1 MYCDNCGTKIEK
13 KASFCTTCGKPVSE
27 IGSQSSAAR
36 AVVPSPQQNEE
47 VSYMNP
53 SDYSNIFIDP
63 EEQLLGTLGNG
74 YLENILHRKVKKC
87 HALLTDKRIYFQG
100 NFYTGSGKQL
110 QQKKSEKIVD
120 VEDITG
126 TGFIYSKPLGILTM
140 IIGVII
146 PWVPLV
152 LQHITWE
159 ATYLFHGFDGVV
171 IGLIGDVIA
180 ILGLIIRY
188 LLNRNTFFEIEYAGG
203 GIRFNARIIGL
214 SAVKDFQKQIRRAKD
229 AAKRKDAKCSAATVE
244 TP

>member
-1 MYCDNCGTKIEK
+1 MYCDNCGTKVEEN
-13 KASFCTTCGKPVSE
+13 ASFCTACGKPVSE
-27 IGSQSSAAR
+27 IGSQSSAAG
-36 AVVPSPQQNEE
+36 AVVPTPQLNEE
-47 VSYMNP
+47 ISYMNP

-100 NFYTGSGKQL
+100 TFYTGNGKQL

-120 VEDITG
+120 LEDITG
-126 TGFIYSKPLGILTM
+126 TGFLYSKPLGILAS
-140 IIGVII
+140 IIWIVIPLLLFLFCLVWSIKAGNEEYVLCALGV
-146 PWVPLV
+146 
-152 LQHITWE
+152 
-159 ATYLFHGFDGVV
+159 
-171 IGLIGDVIA
+171 DVIA
-180 ILGLIIRY
+180 ILRLIIRY

-203 GIRFNARIIGL
+203 SIRFNAQIIGL

-229 AAKRKDAKCSAATVE
+229 AAKGKDAKCSAATVE